1 MHMGMAGVV
10 VIDGDPIEF
19 RAEVRFHL
27 FHEIAGVGREVRQ
40 LRAVLG
46 RDDEPE
52 LMAVVLAAIKEG
64 VAIGAVLGCRIEPAA
79 LAVARRAVALDIAQ
93 MCAGASALPCGPD
106 AALLDDH
113 AAAAGLAIMP
123 LAGDVAGA
131 HEARAPAALHALAA
145 GDHGTGTTLR

>member
-19 RAEVRFHL
+19 RAEVCFHL

-52 LMAVVLAAIKEG
+52 LVAVVLAPIKEG
-64 VAIGAVLGCRIEPAA
+64 IAIGAILGCRIEPAP
-79 LAVARRAVALDIAQ
+79 LAVA
-93 MCAGASALPCGPD
+93 
-106 AALLDDH
+106 
-113 AAAAGLAIMP
+113 
-123 LAGDVAGA
+123 
-131 HEARAPAALHALAA
+131 
-145 GDHGTGTTLR
+145 